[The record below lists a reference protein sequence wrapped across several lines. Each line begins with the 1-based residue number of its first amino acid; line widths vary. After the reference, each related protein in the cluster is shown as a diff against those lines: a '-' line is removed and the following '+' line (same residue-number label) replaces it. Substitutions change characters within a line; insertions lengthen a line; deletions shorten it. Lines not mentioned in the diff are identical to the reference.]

1 LIGRDVT
8 NLVSGKIVS
17 LLFSPSV
24 NAVRRSDDDDD
35 DGWIEMTRHKA
46 EDKMLT
52 VDRGVL
58 SRSRNPRR

>member
-24 NAVRRSDDDDD
+24 NAVRRSDDDG